1 MARKRPH
8 VDASVIDDIFANTDR
23 RRKPSPYDIKYARR
37 TYRIVEAHHD
47 RLKAIAAENG
57 VGLNDMVRW
66 IFERFI
72 EAYDEGRIELPVE
85 EYVVSY
91 SRLTK

>member
-8 VDASVIDDIFANTDR
+8 VDPRILDNIFASTEN
-23 RRKPSPYDIKYARR
+23 RKNVPPYDIKYMRR
-37 TYRIVEAHHD
+37 TYRVREEVHE
-47 RLKAIAAENG
+47 RMKSIAAENG

-66 IFERFI
+66 IFERFT

-91 SRLTK
+91 SRLSE